1 MEVTEIIIDHLHND
15 PRSLRACTLVSKQWL
30 PTSRFHLI
38 PRLQVQ
44 ENFVDSFLELLESP
58 HSQFARSARVLEIA
72 NLSTGHNNAW
82 VNRVMPS
89 LVKHLGHVTSFNL
102 SYVKWGQLTPRAIEC
117 MNGFMNIQSLALL
130 DCSFMTLQQL
140 VSFICASQKLRFLH
154 FGRSLYE
161 QDGPQVASS
170 QTISPHLSKLRV
182 DAGPSFFFKWLS
194 SQEAIFL
201 EGIILDPISLENIE
215 DVQRILR
222 RAGPSLTLLKL
233 RFDDQYMQRSG
244 SCIG

>member
-1 MEVTEIIIDHLHND
+1 
-15 PRSLRACTLVSKQWL
+15 
-30 PTSRFHLI
+30 
-38 PRLQVQ
+38 
-44 ENFVDSFLELLESP
+44 
-58 HSQFARSARVLEIA
+58 
-72 NLSTGHNNAW
+72 
-82 VNRVMPS
+82 
-89 LVKHLGHVTSFNL
+89 
-102 SYVKWGQLTPRAIEC
+102 
-117 MNGFMNIQSLALL
+117 MNGFMNLQSLALL
-130 DCSFMTLQQL
+130 DCSFTTLQQL

-161 QDGPQVASS
+161 RDGPQVASS

-182 DAGPSFFFKWLS
+182 DDGPSSFFKWLF

-233 RFDDQYMQRSG
+233 RF
-244 SCIG
+244 